1 MQKQQFQFMY
11 QNNSYYYNYNNTV
24 TLFLLSL
31 LLNLEIKTNSNNVKD
46 TKNNTDT
53 DGKPFENQFDNGKMS
68 NYFDLEGADIA
79 NADDNDILI
88 TKTINSIE
96 TTTNSISFNSYLL
109 E

>member
-31 LLNLEIKTNSNNVKD
+31 LLNLEIKINSNNVKD
-46 TKNNTDT
+46 TKNNDDT

-68 NYFDLEGADIA
+68 NYFDLEEADI
-79 NADDNDILI
+79 ADDNDILI
-88 TKTINSIE
+88 IETINSIE
-96 TTTNSISFNSYLL
+96 TTTNSISFKSYLL

>member
-46 TKNNTDT
+46 TKNNTD
-53 DGKPFENQFDNGKMS
+53 GKPFENQFDNGKMS

-79 NADDNDILI
+79 DADDNDILI